1 MSRTFFRRLLVP
13 AAAAAT
19 LLGGFGAAVLAAR
32 DVRGDGFFRPWS
44 ATPDASAAD
53 RYHYSLT
60 VRVRPLLFWIT
71 RKGVGSG
78 RITRADGQGSTRL
91 FELLIGSDPAR
102 TPMHI
107 NRWGYVAEVHRD
119 EAVAILGLMTEANE
133 QTVEEAG
140 RTVNGR
146 PRAEHR
152 FKAIRATV
160 AEGTAS
166 AQVVRISLAEDFTL
180 HDLPAVLGQLPE
192 GGAATARV
200 QLPDG
205 VRPGFLG
212 AVADLVRETIEA
224 ARSSNAGPRTP
235 SATYVWD
242 RGLYDLTCSSR
253 PFRAPKDEAIRCS
266 GCLES
271 EFRIRNRARGD
282 KTTFR
287 LAYATDGPLAG
298 IPVRIVYRP
307 RWWFEAELTLA
318 EAR

>member
-32 DVRGDGFFRPWS
+32 DVHDDGFFRPWS

-53 RYHYSLT
+53 RYHYSLA

-78 RITRADGQGSTRL
+78 RITRADGDGSTRL

-107 NRWGYVAEVHRD
+107 NRWGYVAEVHGD
-119 EAVAILGLMTEANE
+119 EGVAILGLMTEADE

-140 RTVNGR
+140 RTVNG
-146 PRAEHR
+146 AAATHR
-152 FKAIRATV
+152 FKAIRARV

-166 AQVVRISLAEDFTL
+166 AQVVRVSLAEDYTL
-180 HDLPAVLGQLPE
+180 HELPVVLGRLPE
-192 GGAATARV
+192 GGAPSARV

-212 AVADLVRETIEA
+212 AVADLVAESIEA
-224 ARSSNAGPRTP
+224 ARSSDGGSRTP
-235 SATYVWD
+235 SASFVWD

-253 PFRAPKDEAIRCS
+253 PFRAPKDGGIRCS

-271 EFRIRNRARGD
+271 EFRIRNRATGD

-287 LAYATDGPLAG
+287 LTYSTDGPLSG

-318 EAR
+318 EAQ